1 MRGLTLR
8 LNPRISFVASGG
20 RLRGENVAFAFVG
33 LRHREFS
40 LTFAIL
46 LILPQLSRR
55 AALEPGVWLSQEGQP
70 YAHGRLRW

>member
-1 MRGLTLR
+1 MPGLILR

-20 RLRGENVAFAFVG
+20 RLRGENVAFVG
-33 LRHREFS
+33 LMHCGFS

-46 LILPQLSRR
+46 LILPLLSRR
-55 AALEPGVWLSQEGQP
+55 AALEPGVWSSQEGQP